1 MKSIFSAIL
10 AGLFAIAL
18 LSGCNKSDDAVDNM
32 KTEMGEALDATK
44 EAAEAVAAETKDVV
58 TNAAQDA
65 AAATKAAASE
75 AKEEAGDAVQ
85 AAKNAAAHD
94 AK

>member
-1 MKSIFSAIL
+1 MNKLTHVML

-44 EAAEAVAAETKDVV
+44 EAAGAVATETKEVV
-58 TNAAQDA
+58 TDA
-65 AAATKAAASE
+65 AAATKA
-75 AKEEAGDAVQ
+75 GIGIQ
-85 AAKNAAAHD
+85 GQQP
-94 AK
+94 